1 MIRDEA
7 RNEGYRMLDTL
18 AAEWSAGI
26 MRFNRSGEA
35 LFAAYADNRL
45 VGVGGITR
53 DPAVPGALRMR
64 RFYVAKDFR
73 RRGIARQ
80 LALSLLD
87 PKRAAGRPI
96 VVNAGTGSE
105 TFWESLGFTP
115 DRQHGH
121 THMMR
126 VRSK

>member
-1 MIRDEA
+1 
-7 RNEGYRMLDTL
+7 
-18 AAEWSAGI
+18 
-26 MRFNRSGEA
+26 MRFNRPGEM
-35 LFAAYADNRL
+35 LFVTYAN
-45 VGVGGITR
+45 GVLAGIGGMTC

-80 LALSLLD
+80 LVLSLLD
-87 PKRAAGRPI
+87 LKGVAGRPI
-96 VVNAGTGSE
+96 VVNAAAGSE
-105 TFWESLGFTP
+105 AFWESLGFTS

-126 VRSK
+126 AQSE